1 MLFYIKEDILVS
13 IESKGNEVIRMNSE
27 QNKGYLMVL
36 TAGALWG
43 TIGFFATLLSNLG
56 LGAAPVAFFRVLSAS
71 VVLAVILLV
80 KGKGISLFKISKRG
94 LFSCMLVGFVSQAFY
109 NVCYMNAIE
118 QGGMATAAVF
128 LYTSPIYVA
137 LLSRILFHEPLTK
150 NKILAIIINIVGCI
164 ITVTGGDFSTMKL
177 SAFGLVMGIL
187 AGFTYALLPILSRT
201 GADKEDPFTSAFY
214 GQAFGA
220 LLLFFLIRPYNGI
233 GAEFNL
239 QMLLVLIGF
248 GIVPSA
254 MGYIIYY
261 AGISKVTETSRI
273 PVLASVET
281 VVAAVVGLVA
291 FGQGLSAMK
300 VIGIALVLCSIAVMN
315 MVKKN

>member
-1 MLFYIKEDILVS
+1 
-13 IESKGNEVIRMNSE
+13 MNSE

-56 LGAAPVAFFRVLSAS
+56 LGAAPVAFFRLLSAS
-71 VVLAVILLV
+71 IMLALILLV
-80 KGKGISLFKISKRG
+80 KGKGIRLFKISRRG
-94 LFSCMLVGFVSQAFY
+94 LISCMLVGFVSQAFY

-137 LLSRILFHEPLTK
+137 LISRILFKEALTK
-150 NKILAIIINIVGCI
+150 NKILAILINIVGCI

-177 SAFGLVMGIL
+177 SIFGLIMGIL

-233 GAEFNL
+233 GAEFSL

-254 MGYIIYY
+254 MGYIVYY
-261 AGISKVTETSRI
+261 AGIGKVIETSRI
-273 PVLASVET
+273 PALASVET
-281 VVAAVVGLVA
+281 VVAAVVGLVV
-291 FGQGLSAMK
+291 FGQGLSLM
-300 VIGIALVLCSIAVMN
+300 
-315 MVKKN
+315 